1 MIREILTIIRETVEV
16 LDTYLILVL
25 QSHLDFQCQYLYLF
39 LILLY
44 FSELFFVSA
53 RHFLYYI
60 KNNLDSITY

>member
-53 RHFLYYI
+53 RHFL
-60 KNNLDSITY
+60 